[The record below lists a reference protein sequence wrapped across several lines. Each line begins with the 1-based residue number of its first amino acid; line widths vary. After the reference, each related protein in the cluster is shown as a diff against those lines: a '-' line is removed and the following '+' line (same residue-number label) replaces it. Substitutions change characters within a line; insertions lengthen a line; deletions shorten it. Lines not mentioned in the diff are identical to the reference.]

1 MKTKYRII
9 AYIIALLCSR
19 EVSAQCVD
27 QLIDITYDTTVTGSG
42 NGFYTFTVPK
52 FNAPTGTLV
61 EVKIRSEVT
70 LSYNFQLENK
80 ESFTI
85 NNYRVRVAR
94 EQEISSDAM
103 MTPLTNSF
111 QRTYGSYTL
120 TAADGVAGSG
130 TDFISNGPLY
140 VMNQNPIENTL
151 YNTAEFLGQGT
162 VSFDY
167 SALTYS
173 IVFGSVN
180 YNYNGTAEDTLHF
193 SVTYRYC
200 PTWFLGADIFSF
212 TAVKKENDLVD
223 IQWITLNEK
232 TNRKYELQLSTDG
245 RRFVGV
251 AQFAAK
257 AVAETGTYRYQ
268 HRFEPGAAGK
278 QIFRLKQIEQDGT
291 VKYSPVRVVEIGN
304 ANKVHLRLYPNPAT
318 GPTTLLFDNS
328 KRGNWNVE
336 LYSLSGQ
343 LLKRYQFSNALMAR
357 INTNHE
363 LSRGMYMVKIVNRD
377 SHEIFVER
385 LTVQ

>member
-1 MKTKYRII
+1 
-9 AYIIALLCSR
+9 
-19 EVSAQCVD
+19 
-27 QLIDITYDTTVTGSG
+27 LIDITYDTTVTGSG

-162 VSFDY
+162 LSFDY